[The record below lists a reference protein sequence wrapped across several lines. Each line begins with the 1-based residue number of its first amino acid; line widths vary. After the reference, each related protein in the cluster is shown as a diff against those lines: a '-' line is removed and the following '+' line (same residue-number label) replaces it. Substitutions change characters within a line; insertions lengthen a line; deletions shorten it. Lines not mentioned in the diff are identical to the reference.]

1 MDVLDEQTLKKNEIS
16 ANKALASG
24 GLFTAIVLVIL
35 LILYLVGVFA
45 TSEKA
50 KLNIYI
56 SFPIFIG
63 LFIATF
69 LFSRTK
75 HVEQPAF
82 KYFLIVETILIIFI
96 LNVLLP
102 KHAILGWALV
112 MVLITH
118 YYNPKVTLFG
128 FIAVAILMF
137 VAIYASMFYGEWDA
151 NLMGA
156 SKYIILNGQQIDVEE
171 VTFDQRVQFL
181 NELRAN
187 GDNRYLK
194 AFTYYYLPRLLV
206 IWLITTTCYGLSGRA
221 SRLLKEEAA
230 QVKAN
235 QRMAGELEMARGIQ
249 NAVLPHSHF
258 ENNRESVYALM
269 DPAKEIGGDFY
280 DYFYIDAN
288 HMAFVIAD
296 VSGKGVPGAL
306 FMMKTEALIKSLAT
320 TLKEDTALI
329 LQRSNVALCQN
340 NEANMFVT
348 CWLGILDLSNG
359 ELKYTNAGHTNP
371 LLVSE
376 GKVKQLKGKHGLVLG
391 ALEEAK
397 YKENTINLNKEDKLV
412 LYTDGVTEAH
422 NKNNELYGDKRLME
436 FTQKNMEHNPKDY
449 IRNLREELNNFAE
462 GSEQFDDITI
472 LVCEYFKGAL
482 LMESRIFKADV
493 KELDNLFEYSST
505 LLGVLDFSK
514 RDIIMINTALE
525 EVFVNVAKYAYEDT
539 GEVEVSLSNDKNR
552 VTFVFRDS
560 GKPFNPLTKEDP
572 NITAKSEEREVGGL
586 GIYMVKNIMDE
597 TSYEYKDGHNVL
609 TLVKYRNKK

>member
-1 MDVLDEQTLKKNEIS
+1 MDVLDEQTLKKNEVN

-24 GLFTAIVLVIL
+24 GLFTALVLLILLVLYLTGVFKTSDTSKLHVYIVFPIFSIL
-35 LILYLVGVFA
+35 LI
-45 TSEKA
+45 
-50 KLNIYI
+50 
-56 SFPIFIG
+56 
-63 LFIATF
+63 ATF
-69 LFSRTK
+69 IFSKTK
-75 HVEQPAF
+75 HVEAPAF
-82 KYFLIVETILIIFI
+82 KYFLITHFIAIMFI
-96 LNVLLP
+96 LNILLP
-102 KHAILGWALV
+102 KHAILGWALAI
-112 MVLITH
+112 VLITH

-128 FIAVAILMF
+128 FISVAILMF
-137 VAIYASMFYGEWDA
+137 IAIYLAMFYGEWDA

-156 SKYIILNGQQIDVEE
+156 SNYVTIKGQKFNIDEL
-171 VTFDQRVQFL
+171 TAAQRMEYL
-181 NELRAN
+181 TDARAA
-187 GDNRYLK
+187 GDNRYWK
-194 AFTYYYLPRLLV
+194 AFIYYYLPRLL
-206 IWLITTTCYGLSGRA
+206 IISLITSTCYGLSGRA

-230 QVKAN
+230 QVRDN

-249 NAVLPHSHF
+249 NAVLPRSHF

-329 LQRSNVALCQN
+329 MQRSNVALCAN

-371 LLVSE
+371 LLVSQ
-376 GKVKQLKGKHGLVLG
+376 GKVKTLKGKHGLVLG

-397 YKENTINLNKEDKLV
+397 YKENVVNLTKGDRV
-412 LYTDGVTEAH
+412 ILYTDGVTEAH
-422 NKNNELYGDKRLME
+422 NHKNELYGDKRLIE
-436 FTQKNMEHNPKDY
+436 FTSKNMEENPKDY
-449 IRNLREELNNFAE
+449 IHNLREELSAYAE

-472 LVCEYFKGAL
+472 LVCEYYKGAL
-482 LMESRIFKADV
+482 LMESRVFKADV

-505 LLGVLDFSK
+505 LLGVLDFSR

-525 EVFVNVAKYAYEDT
+525 EIFVNVAKYAYEGT
-539 GEVEVSLSNDKNR
+539 GEVEVSLSNDKNK

-597 TSYEYKDGHNVL
+597 TFYEYKDNHNVL